1 MWVLLGIQRLRQGG
15 PHSPWTAQG
24 IPVALPGHWHK
35 DSATTVDCHCRA
47 HFLVNSHIRLLEG
60 SW

>member
-1 MWVLLGIQRLRQGG
+1 MWVLLGMQRHRVLWQRG

-24 IPVALPGHWHK
+24 TPVAPPGHWHK
-35 DSATTVDCHCRA
+35 DSARIVTA
-47 HFLVNSHIRLLEG
+47 HLQVNSHGRVLEG